1 MNNYIEKLDF
11 PAMKEYTEDPFGGRR
26 YSGIDNRL
34 LIETINKL
42 IDSVNE
48 LSGSV
53 PEDV

>member
-1 MNNYIEKLDF
+1 MNSYIEKLDF
-11 PAMKEYTEDPFGGRR
+11 PAMKEYTEDPFGGKT

-42 IDSVNE
+42 IDRVNE
-48 LSGSV
+48 LNGSM